1 MISLSHKTNR
11 LYVAVLPL
19 KCGKNVSVALIRVPL
34 FFSYDILRS
43 SVIYYWTDTQQHGI
57 YSFNRYQNFKLY
69 VKSPAIMVNL

>member
-1 MISLSHKTNR
+1 MLLCCRLNVAKTSVSHSF
-11 LYVAVLPL
+11 AP
-19 KCGKNVSVALIRVPL
+19 RVPL

-43 SVIYYWTDTQQHGI
+43 SVIYYRTDTQQHGI